1 MNLERIAKR
10 IILTLLFLAFLPEIA
25 RLLIYL
31 VREVVS
37 RPSPLP
43 AHMHAPQDSG
53 FGAGVL
59 ITLIGLLL
67 VVGLLTRI
75 GRALRNPEAAQYR
88 TALDRRARTLPR
100 FSAEADEVPIH
111 GTGPSPTDDD
121 PELPWE

>member
-1 MNLERIAKR
+1 MNFERVFKKVVIS
-10 IILTLLFLAFLPEIA
+10 LLVLAFLPTIVQ
-25 RLLIYL
+25 LIVHL
-31 VREVVS
+31 VHEVI
-37 RPSPLP
+37 SPP
-43 AHMHAPQDSG
+43 ALVHSSPPVHNGG

-59 ITLIGLLL
+59 VTVIVLLL

-75 GRALRNPEAAQYR
+75 GRALRNPEATRYR

-111 GTGPSPTDDD
+111 GTGTIPADPD